1 MNDKAQKD
9 WHSAFAGGLSL
20 SLKAYQND
28 IEIQREVPLSKT
40 PPKMDALVIKKNH
53 DIVIDNAIG
62 RAFRKHNVVGL
73 RGDERMCQALRAL
86 MRDEIDRE
94 VNIGRKE
101 GIGIGRKEGIGIGR
115 KELIADMLRNG
126 KSPQDIADFSGIP
139 IEQILEVKNSM
150 LVTR

>member
-1 MNDKAQKD
+1 M
-9 WHSAFAGGLSL
+9 
-20 SLKAYQND
+20 
-28 IEIQREVPLSKT
+28 IPLRIL
-40 PPKMDALVIKKNH
+40 MKNA
-53 DIVIDNAIG
+53 DEDSV
-62 RAFRKHNVVGL
+62 RAFLRQKFNTPGEREDADAVLQISVPENLELYERL
-73 RGDERMCQALRAL
+73 RGDERMCQALRDL